1 MQYKRIVQRVGRVMK
16 VVAVAVILG
25 LAASKVVD
33 LFTADPQVG
42 HWRTQEARS
51 AYERAYRDV
60 LAGLPAPDVTR
71 EVKTDYGIVHALVWN
86 GPDDAGA
93 PVLLMPGRSS
103 GAPMWA
109 ENLPSWIGQRT
120 VIALDPI
127 GDAGLSAQ
135 SMPLGEPADQGA
147 WVSQAIDWLGMN
159 TVHVVGHSFGGATA
173 TELALAHPEQV
184 ASLTLL
190 EPIMA
195 ASGMPASIYFWSTI
209 AALPTPQSWQDRAL
223 AEIGGTTTDDV
234 AERSPMS
241 VMISE
246 ATQGYTAAL
255 PMPRTLTDDQWRSL
269 TMPVRLDIGGE
280 SALAGGPGAAER
292 VTRLVSQAEVTVWP
306 GGTHSLPMD
315 EADALGRELLDFW
328 DASEGR

>member
-1 MQYKRIVQRVGRVMK
+1 MASSDAVGLSRGIPRGPGGRTASREREQK
-16 VVAVAVILG
+16 EHSVAEDRPHEG
-25 LAASKVVD
+25 HRSGDRRRDRPSGASD
-33 LFTADPQVG
+33 RG
-42 HWRTQEARS
+42 RGRS
-51 AYERAYRDV
+51 GSPRWGRDESRSD
-60 LAGLPAPDVTR
+60 GR
-71 EVKTDYGIVHALVWN
+71 RGS
-86 GPDDAGA
+86 AGA
-93 PVLLMPGRSS
+93 GRGSFDRRRGS
-103 GAPMWA
+103 GRFEDRGDRPQQDRRD
-109 ENLPSWIGQRT
+109 ERFGQDRRR
-120 VIALDPI
+120 DDGPRQDRDRQDRPRQDRDRR
-127 GDAGLSAQ
+127 G
-135 SMPLGEPADQGA
+135 
-147 WVSQAIDWLGMN
+147 
-159 TVHVVGHSFGGATA
+159 
-173 TELALAHPEQV
+173 
-184 ASLTLL
+184 
-190 EPIMA
+190 
-195 ASGMPASIYFWSTI
+195 PASRLGGEFRGGSR
-209 AALPTPQSWQDRAL
+209 PQSWQDRAL

>member
-147 WVSQAIDWLGMN
+147 WVSQAIDGLG
-159 TVHVVGHSFGGATA
+159 
-173 TELALAHPEQV
+173 V
-184 ASLTLL
+184 AGQDVDDD
-190 EPIMA
+190 A
-195 ASGMPASIYFWSTI
+195 AA
-209 AALPTPQSWQDRAL
+209 RAK
-223 AEIGGTTTDDV
+223 DV
-234 AERSPMS
+234 
-241 VMISE
+241 
-246 ATQGYTAAL
+246 QC
-255 PMPRTLTDDQWRSL
+255 
-269 TMPVRLDIGGE
+269 
-280 SALAGGPGAAER
+280 
-292 VTRLVSQAEVTVWP
+292 
-306 GGTHSLPMD
+306 
-315 EADALGRELLDFW
+315 
-328 DASEGR
+328 

>member
-1 MQYKRIVQRVGRVMK
+1 MQYKHIVQRVGRVMK

-147 WVSQAIDWLGMN
+147 WVSQAIDGLGMN

-184 ASLTLL
+184 ASLTLV

-195 ASGMPASIYFWSTI
+195 ASGMPS
-209 AALPTPQSWQDRAL
+209 
-223 AEIGGTTTDDV
+223 
-234 AERSPMS
+234 S
-241 VMISE
+241 V
-246 ATQGYTAAL
+246 
-255 PMPRTLTDDQWRSL
+255 D
-269 TMPVRLDIGGE
+269 
-280 SALAGGPGAAER
+280 
-292 VTRLVSQAEVTVWP
+292 
-306 GGTHSLPMD
+306 
-315 EADALGRELLDFW
+315 
-328 DASEGR
+328 